1 MSVKVGRRIAGE
13 VRRATGRPATD
24 RRLQWETGARPG
36 SRRVHT
42 PAGEIYMSPI
52 EAQLYEAMQAEGL
65 SPIPQ
70 FCISGYFVDF
80 AFPDV
85 GVAVEADGAAY
96 HGGARQQKDHKRDWI
111 LRRAGWTV
119 KRFHGTTIY
128 HKAANCAYVIRKEVE
143 GRRMW
148 AAARARE
155 EEIHRQAR
163 RDAILRP
170 FRRFLQLLKG
180 VRRA

>member
-1 MSVKVGRRIAGE
+1 MWRDA
-13 VRRATGRPATD
+13 RRAAIYQ
-24 RRLQWETGARPG
+24 RLQYEAASRPG
-36 SRRVHT
+36 SKRVRT
-42 PAGEIYMSPI
+42 PNGEVWMSPI
-52 EAQLYEAMQAEGL
+52 EAQLYEAMRAEGL

-85 GVAVEADGAAY
+85 AVAVEADGAAY
-96 HGGARQQKDHKRDWI
+96 HEGYRHERDRKRDWI

-128 HKAANCAYVIRKEVE
+128 HKAENCAYVIKKEVE
-143 GRRMW
+143 GRRKW

-155 EEIHRQAR
+155 EALRRQAR
-163 RDAILRP
+163 REAFLRP
-170 FRRFLQLLKG
+170 FKRLAQLLTRVK
-180 VRRA
+180 RA

>member
-1 MSVKVGRRIAGE
+1 MWRDARRAAIYQRLQYEAASRSGSKRVRTPNGE
-13 VRRATGRPATD
+13 V
-24 RRLQWETGARPG
+24 W
-36 SRRVHT
+36 
-42 PAGEIYMSPI
+42 MSPI
-52 EAQLYEAMQAEGL
+52 EAHLYEAMRAEGL

-96 HGGARQQKDHKRDWI
+96 HEGARLQRDHKRDWI

-128 HKAANCAYVIRKEVE
+128 HKAANCAYVIKQEVDQ
-143 GRRMW
+143 RRAW
-148 AAARARE
+148 AAARAAEDARR
-155 EEIHRQAR
+155 RQAR
-163 RDAILRP
+163 RDAVFRP
-170 FRRFLQLLKG
+170 FRAILRFLKGLK
-180 VRRA
+180 RT

>member
-42 PAGEIYMSPI
+42 PAGEIWMSPI
-52 EAQLYEAMQAEGL
+52 EAQLCEAMRAEGL

-96 HGGARQQKDHKRDWI
+96 HEGARLQRDRKRDWI

-128 HKAANCAYVIRKEVE
+128 HKAANCAYVVRREVE
-143 GRRMW
+143 GRRAM
-148 AAARARE
+148 AAAKARE
-155 EEIHRQAR
+155 AEIRRQAR
-163 RDAILRP
+163 RDALLRP
-170 FRRFLQLLKG
+170 FREFAGLFNSHWR
-180 VRRA
+180 

>member
-1 MSVKVGRRIAGE
+1 MWRDARRAAIYQRLQYEAASRSGSKRVRTPNGE
-13 VRRATGRPATD
+13 V
-24 RRLQWETGARPG
+24 W
-36 SRRVHT
+36 
-42 PAGEIYMSPI
+42 MSPI
-52 EAQLYEAMQAEGL
+52 EAHLYEAMRAEGL

-96 HGGARQQKDHKRDWI
+96 HEGARLQRDHKRDWI

-128 HKAANCAYVIRKEVE
+128 HRAENCAYVIKQEV
-143 GRRMW
+143 GARRAW
-148 AAARARE
+148 VAARAAEDARR
-155 EEIHRQAR
+155 RQAR

-170 FRRFLQLLKG
+170 FRAIRRLLKG
-180 VRRA
+180 LKPA

>member
-1 MSVKVGRRIAGE
+1 MNVGRIIA
-13 VRRATGRPATD
+13 RDLLRSTGRTATY
-24 RRLQWETGARPG
+24 RRLQNEAASRPG

-52 EAQLYEAMQAEGL
+52 EAQLYEAMHAEGL

-70 FCISGYFVDF
+70 YCISGYFVDF

-85 GVAVEADGAAY
+85 WVAVEADGAAY
-96 HGGARQQKDHKRDWI
+96 HEGARLQRDHKRDWI

-128 HKAANCAYVIRKEVE
+128 HKAANCAYVIRQEVE
-143 GRRMW
+143 TRRAW
-148 AAARARE
+148 AAALAAEGARR
-155 EEIHRQAR
+155 RQAR
-163 RDAILRP
+163 RDAIVRP
-170 FRRFLQLLKG
+170 FRMTARF
-180 VRRA
+180 

>member
-1 MSVKVGRRIAGE
+1 MNVGRMIVREVMKSAG
-13 VRRATGRPATD
+13 RASTY
-24 RRLQWETGARPG
+24 RRLQNEAASRPG

-70 FCISGYFVDF
+70 YCISGYFVDF

-85 GVAVEADGAAY
+85 WVAVEADGAAY
-96 HGGARQQKDHKRDWI
+96 HEGARQQRDRKRDWI
-111 LRRAGWTV
+111 LRRNGWTV

-128 HKAANCAYVIRKEVE
+128 HKAANCAYVIKQEVE
-143 GRRMW
+143 PRRAW
-148 AAARARE
+148 AAARAAE
-155 EEIHRQAR
+155 EARRRQAR
-163 RDAILRP
+163 RDAILGP
-170 FRRFLQLLKG
+170 FRALHRFLKG
-180 VRRA
+180 LTRT